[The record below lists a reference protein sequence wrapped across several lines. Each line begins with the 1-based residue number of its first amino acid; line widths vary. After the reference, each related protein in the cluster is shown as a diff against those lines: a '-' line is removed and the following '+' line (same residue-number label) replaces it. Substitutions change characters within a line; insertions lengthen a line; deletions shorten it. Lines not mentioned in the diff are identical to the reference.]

1 MTASISV
8 ATDGAGKTHLD
19 VLEAPRWSCALGGA
33 LTTAL
38 GVYGVVP
45 ILHSGAGCGLGQQ
58 FGMTYASGENAGGA
72 LGGTGTPC
80 SCLVEE
86 HVVFGGEPKLRSLIK
101 STTEL
106 VKGDLFAVVSGC
118 VPSLIGDDTDA
129 VVREFKET
137 ASVIHIKAP
146 GFGGTSYLGYE
157 LFFEAVATQL
167 LEPRAVEKGTINL
180 LGVVPCQHLFW
191 KGILSTL
198 KATFAKIGVQANIIF
213 TEFDGIRNLHKLPAA
228 ELNVVLSPWNGHRA
242 AAALEQRFGT
252 RWITFPQ
259 VPVGPKQTTKLLRA
273 VAKSLGLEP
282 QQVERA
288 IAEEERHAYRF
299 AEYFGD
305 GLILALPHAYFAV
318 VADSPTAI
326 GITQYLANE
335 VAYLPDIVILT
346 DNPPESSRASIEH
359 ELTEQLEV
367 ANKPDIMFESDSHRI
382 RQLLKN
388 RNFLFLLASSLEK
401 ITAGEEYGAMHH
413 AIAFPSYDRL
423 VLDKSYA
430 GYRGG
435 LALMEELTSKWVGP
449 L

>member
-1 MTASISV
+1 MSAVITA
-8 ATDGAGKTHLD
+8 AEDRGKKYLD
-19 VLEAPRWSCALGGA
+19 VLEAPRWSHALGGA

-45 ILHSGAGCGLGQQ
+45 ILHSGAGCGLGHQ
-58 FGMTYASGENAGGA
+58 FGLTYASGENAGGA

-86 HVVFGGEPKLRSLIK
+86 HVVFGGEPKLRNLIK

-129 VVREFKET
+129 VVREFKDKS
-137 ASVIHIKAP
+137 SVVHVKAP
-146 GFGGTSYLGYE
+146 GFGGTSYQGYE
-157 LFFEAVATQL
+157 LFLEAVADQY
-167 LEPRAVEKGTINL
+167 LEAQPVKKGTINL
-180 LGVVPCQHLFW
+180 LGIVPFQHLFW
-191 KGILSTL
+191 KGNLAVL
-198 KATFAKIGVQANIIF
+198 KALFAKIGVDANIIF
-213 TEFDGIRNLHKLPAA
+213 TEFGGVDNLRRLPAA

-242 AAALEQRFGT
+242 AAKLEQRFGT
-252 RWITFPQ
+252 PWQSHPQ
-259 VPVGPKQTTKLLRA
+259 LPVGPKQTSRLVRD
-273 VAKSLGLEP
+273 VAAALSLD
-282 QQVERA
+282 QAYVDRV

-305 GLILALPHAYFAV
+305 GLILGLPHAYFAV

-326 GITQYLANE
+326 GVTQYLANE
-335 VAYLPDIVILT
+335 VAYIPDIVILS
-346 DNPPESSRASIEH
+346 DDPPESSRASIIH
-359 ELTEQLEV
+359 ELTEGLEIV
-367 ANKPDIMFESDSHRI
+367 NKPEVVFEADAHRI
-382 RQLLKN
+382 RQKLKN

-401 ITAGEEYGAMHH
+401 IIAGEEYGAMHH
-413 AIAFPSYDRL
+413 SIAFPSYDRL
-423 VLDKSYA
+423 ILDRSYA

-435 LALMEELTSKWVGP
+435 LALAEELTSKWVGP